1 MSNLRDKVGSIKNT
15 PNITKITK
23 HNPPK
28 VVKTDGKA
36 RESK

>member
-1 MSNLRDKVGSIKNT
+1 MANLRDKIGSVQNA

-36 RESK
+36 KESK